1 MNKNLIDELLRVN
14 NNLIVPSYL
23 IKYISKLN
31 LDLNELIMIL
41 YFLNNKEK
49 LTFNPKKISQE
60 LYIEQ
65 NKVLEI
71 INNLQE
77 KGYIS
82 IEISKENKIIEEYI
96 SLDMF
101 FAKINSFMIDNEK
114 SNNSNDIYSK
124 IEKEFGRTL
133 SPVEYETISKWIE
146 GNVSQ
151 DLIESA
157 LKESILNNAPS
168 IRYIDKILFEWNKK
182 GYKTS
187 DDIVHKKNNNDEYIE
202 EIYDYDWL
210 NE

>member
-14 NNLIVPSYL
+14 NDLIIPSYL
-23 IKYISKLN
+23 IKYISKL
-31 LDLNELIMIL
+31 DIDKEEFIMLL

-49 LTFNPKKISQE
+49 LIFNPKKISDD
-60 LYIEQ
+60 LFIEQ
-65 NKVLEI
+65 NDVLEI

-96 SLDMF
+96 SLDLF
-101 FAKINSFMIDNEK
+101 FSKINALLIDNEK
-114 SNNSNDIYSK
+114 DVNSNDIFSK

-133 SPVEYETISKWIE
+133 SPIEYETISKWIE
-146 GNVSQ
+146 GKISQ
-151 DLIESA
+151 ELIESA
-157 LKESILNNAPS
+157 LKEAILNNAPS

-182 GYKTS
+182 GYKTTS
-187 DDIVHKKNNNDEYIE
+187 DIVYKKQDDEQIE
-202 EIYDYDWL
+202 KLYEYDWL

>member
-14 NNLIVPSYL
+14 NDLIIPSYL
-23 IKYISKLN
+23 IKYISKLD
-31 LDLNELIMIL
+31 LDKEEFIMLL

-49 LTFNPKKISQE
+49 LIFNPKKISDD
-60 LYIEQ
+60 LFIEQ
-65 NKVLEI
+65 NDVLEI

-96 SLDMF
+96 SLDLF
-101 FAKINSFMIDNEK
+101 FSKINALLIDNEK
-114 SNNSNDIYSK
+114 DVNSNDIFSK

-133 SPVEYETISKWIE
+133 SPIEYETISKWVE
-146 GNVSQ
+146 GQISQ
-151 DLIESA
+151 ELIESA
-157 LKESILNNAPS
+157 LKEAILNNAPS

-182 GYKTS
+182 GYKTTS
-187 DDIVHKKNNNDEYIE
+187 DIVYKKQDDEQIE
-202 EIYDYDWL
+202 KLYEYDWL

>member
-14 NNLIVPSYL
+14 NSYIIPGYL
-23 IKYISKLN
+23 IKYLSKLN
-31 LDLNELIMIL
+31 LTIEELIMII

-49 LTFNPKKISQE
+49 LVFNPKKISEE
-60 LYIEQ
+60 LFLDI
-65 NKVLEI
+65 NNVLVT

-82 IEISKENKIIEEYI
+82 IEVSKENKIIEEYI

-101 FAKINSFMIDNEK
+101 FVKINSFLVDNEK
-114 SNNSNDIYSK
+114 NNNSNDIFSK

-133 SPVEYETISKWIE
+133 SPVEYETINKWIE
-146 GNVSQ
+146 GKIPE

-182 GYKTS
+182 GYRNS
-187 DDIVHKKNNNDEYIE
+187 NDIIYKKNKDDYIE